1 MRAVRRQ
8 QMWFSSAR
16 QRGASHGL
24 DPLADGLQRPA
35 GTFRKRFVIPHLIL
49 LPLLL
54 FAHAATAGNASCNK
68 DAEVGVGSA
77 ATACS
82 ANSKT
87 GVPCSCD
94 VRTLRP
100 LQGAVGMEEVRD
112 KADKIRA
119 KPDKACQKLAS
130 DPIKV
135 VRGPGDALFITDH
148 HHGADAWRLAERPFA
163 LCEIEDRAPISS
175 EAQFWSD
182 LIKDHLVRL
191 ADADG
196 RPIGPEQLPSD
207 LAQLPDDPY
216 RSLAWRLRKSDG
228 FCREIMPQKEF
239 AEFIWADWLRT
250 RPELPFEAV
259 RASAKKMLPIALAL
273 ARSSAAKNVPGYV
286 GDKPSG
292 FKCPG
297 DD

>member
-1 MRAVRRQ
+1 
-8 QMWFSSAR
+8 MWFSR
-16 QRGASHGL
+16 VLQRCASNGL
-24 DPLADGLQRPA
+24 DQIANRLQRPA
-35 GTFRKRFVIPHLIL
+35 GLHRNSLAIPHIIF

-54 FAHAATAGNASCNK
+54 FANAATAGEALCDKN
-68 DAEVGVGSA
+68 AEVGVVST
-77 ATACS
+77 ATACG
-82 ANSKT
+82 ANSNM

-94 VRTLRP
+94 VRILRP

-112 KADKIRA
+112 KADKIKA
-119 KPDKACQKLAS
+119 KPGKSCQKLAD

-135 VRGPGDALFITDH
+135 VRGPGGALFITDH

-163 LCEIEDRAPISS
+163 LCEIADRAPPSS

-196 RPIGPEQLPSD
+196 KSISPEQLPNG

-216 RSLAWRLRKSDG
+216 RSLAWRLRKNDG
-228 FCREIMPQKEF
+228 FCRSIMPQKEF
-239 AEFIWADWLRT
+239 AEFIWADWLRM
-250 RPELPFEAV
+250 RPELPADAV
-259 RASAKKMLPIALAL
+259 RASAKRMLPTALAL
-273 ARSSAAKNVPGYV
+273 ARSSAAKDVPGYV

-292 FKCPG
+292 FKCP
-297 DD
+297 DDD